1 MSSETKTRTDSIAQ
15 AATATFDYNEPS
27 AALESLLQ
35 LVGVL
40 LSADRVALFEY
51 DEDQAGFTP
60 RFAQGIALGDL
71 GRLSMTADHPVLK
84 SALRDQETT
93 ATDGGTGSLG
103 LPLAPGAIACAPC
116 ITAGQ
121 VVGLLFSVRE
131 GEDTYTEAELTALGI
146 LGTRAAEILA
156 YAHQSASQSY
166 LFHKLSLL
174 YQASHAITSTRDTQ
188 ESVRQMA
195 AHLLKATSADSCEVL
210 VIENGERNTTRFRQQ
225 LNKSVQQSVV
235 SLVTDNIPEYP
246 AHEKVMEELEPV
258 TVSLAPPEGSSKDIA
273 MLQAEGIAAAAVFPL
288 ATRQQGL
295 GLVRLLYKKE
305 GRQINEQ
312 EMELAQAI
320 INIGAIGLED
330 AIHLEAS
337 RGRANQM
344 QLLNEIGR
352 EMTSS
357 LDLDSAL
364 EKAMRNA
371 QRMLQ
376 AEAVILF
383 LLNESG
389 EQLVLKAS
397 GGRRMRIRDV
407 SIRLEEGIAGWVA
420 RNGRPIIVNDVRTN
434 PLYHSAIDAQTGLLT
449 TCVLCVPMETRGE
462 IVGVIEAINHPR
474 GVFFEND
481 QQMLSSVSSWASIA
495 IDNANLFER
504 VAEERSRLETTLVE
518 TADAVVL
525 TNRSGQLI
533 LVNNAAAQ
541 VFRINPELALERSA
555 EEVFHEHP
563 LGELLMEEDINL
575 PVTLEVTTPTERVLY
590 TTISEVTDVGR
601 VAVMQDITALKQ
613 IDRMRSQLLGTAAHD
628 LKNPLNAI
636 RLGADLLNDAPLSD
650 QQRKALNMMQRATD
664 SMTNL
669 ITGLLETIRVESTAQ
684 LSLEPCQV
692 KDLVRRAIED
702 LRPLADAKNHT
713 IIYEPPEEALLIM
726 GDPSRLNSVM
736 TNLLSNAI
744 KFTQDDGTIDVKVN
758 WDEDSVLVEV
768 SDDGPGIAEDE
779 LPHVFDHFF
788 RGRITVDD
796 PENPIE
802 GTGLGLALAKTVI
815 EQHGGRIWVR
825 SNEGQGASFFFS
837 LPREAVPKTGSLRKD
852 EDSEDEQAEAADA

>member
-1 MSSETKTRTDSIAQ
+1 MSTETEVPATNLGR
-15 AATATFDYNEPS
+15 AASATFDYDDPS
-27 AALESLLQ
+27 ASLDQ
-35 LVGVL
+35 LL
-40 LSADRVALFEY
+40 ALSAELISSERAALFEL
-51 DEDQAGFTP
+51 EPEESSFTP
-60 RFAQGIALGDL
+60 RFAHGLPVSDL
-71 GRLSMTADHPVLK
+71 GRLSMNADHPLLK
-84 SALRDQETT
+84 SALRKQESSS
-93 ATDGGTGSLG
+93 TDGGTGSLG
-103 LPLAPGAIACAPC
+103 LPLAPGSIACAPS
-116 ITAGQ
+116 IAGGQ
-121 VVGLLFSVRE
+121 VIALLFAARQADKPFLEEEVN
-131 GEDTYTEAELTALGI
+131 I
-146 LGTRAAEILA
+146 LRILATRAAEILT
-156 YAHQSASQSY
+156 YARQSASQSY
-166 LFHKLSLL
+166 LFHRLSLL
-174 YQASHAITSTRDTQ
+174 YQASHAITSTRDKN
-188 ESVRQMA
+188 ESIRQMA
-195 AHLLKATSADSCEVL
+195 AHLLKATSADSCEVM
-210 VIENGERNTTRFRQQ
+210 VIDNSEQSITRFRQQ
-225 LNKSVQQSVV
+225 LSKSVQQSVV
-235 SLVTDNIPEYP
+235 SIVADNIPEYP
-246 AHEKVMEELEPV
+246 VHEKVLEELKPAK
-258 TVSLAPPEGSSKDIA
+258 VSLAPPEGTSKDLA
-273 MLQAEGIAAAAVFPL
+273 MLEAEELSASAVFPL
-288 ATRQQGL
+288 ATRQQAL
-295 GLVRLLYKKE
+295 GLVRLLYQKE

-312 EMELAQAI
+312 ETELAQAI

-330 AIHLEAS
+330 AIHLEDS
-337 RGRANQM
+337 QDRANQL

-352 EMTSS
+352 EMTSN

-364 EKAMRNA
+364 EQAMRNA
-371 QRMLQ
+371 QRMLGV
-376 AEAVILF
+376 EACILF
-383 LLNESG
+383 LVDEGGES
-389 EQLVLKAS
+389 LVLKAS
-397 GGRRMRIRDV
+397 GGSQVRIRDV
-407 SIRLEEGIAGWVA
+407 AIRLEEGIAGWVA
-420 RNGRPIIVNDVRTN
+420 RNNKPLIVNDVRTN

-474 GVFFEND
+474 GVFNEND

-495 IDNANLFER
+495 IDNANLFQR

-525 TNRSGQLI
+525 TDRAGNLI
-533 LVNNAAAQ
+533 LVNNATAQ
-541 VFRINPELALERSA
+541 LFRINAELALERPA

-563 LGELLMEEDINL
+563 LGDLLMEEDINL

-692 KDLVRRAIED
+692 NDLVRRAIED
-702 LRPLADAKNHT
+702 LRPLADAKEHQ
-713 IIYEPPEEALLIM
+713 ISYQPPEEALLIM

-744 KFTQDDGTIDVKVN
+744 KFTQQGGHIEVKLN

-788 RGRITVDD
+788 RGRVTVDD

-825 SNEGQGASFFFS
+825 SQEGEGASFFFS

-852 EDSEDEQAEAADA
+852 EASTEAESAED